1 MITIAI
7 AAVALG
13 VAVLA
18 LRPRRPVVFV
28 RNPIVD
34 MGTIL
39 QRTKGRMSWLVENR
53 GSVPLR
59 IWVVR
64 ATEGIRFP
72 PELKGGTITV
82 PPGGSTN
89 LSFGWIIHNTL
100 GRYRRAVT
108 LGTNDPD
115 QPELG
120 LSAELAVA
128 PRDSSDKEYVGSFE
142 IDQKSDAT
150 R

>member
-13 VAVLA
+13 VAVMV

-28 RNPIVD
+28 RNPIVN

-64 ATEGIRFP
+64 ATEGIGFP
-72 PELKGGTITV
+72 TELKGGTITV

-89 LSFGWIIHNTL
+89 LAFGWIIHNTL

-108 LGTNDPD
+108 LATNDPD
-115 QPELG
+115 QPEVG
-120 LSAELAVA
+120 LSAVLAVA
-128 PRDSSDKEYVGSFE
+128 PRHSSEQD
-142 IDQKSDAT
+142 
-150 R
+150 